1 VGYSLGVDLGTT
13 FVAAAIASATRVE
26 MFTLGD
32 RSVVTPAAIYIREDG
47 TLVTGEAASLR
58 AVSNPDRVSREFK
71 RRLGNP
77 TPVMLGGQSYTVT
90 ALLGTLLRDVIEKVV
105 ETEGERPE
113 RDPANPPG
121 KLGAVPA
128 GIVRR
133 GTAVR
138 GPGQPTHGD

>member
-32 RSVVTPAAIYIREDG
+32 RSVVTPATVYLREDG

-58 AVSNPDRVSREFK
+58 AVSSPDRVSREFK

-77 TPVMLGGQSYTVT
+77 TPVMLGGQPHTVT
-90 ALLGTLLRDVIEKVV
+90 ALLGALSTWE
-105 ETEGERPE
+105 
-113 RDPANPPG
+113 A
-121 KLGAVPA
+121 AVA
-128 GIVRR
+128 GMIGGLV
-133 GTAVR
+133 G
-138 GPGQPTHGD
+138 